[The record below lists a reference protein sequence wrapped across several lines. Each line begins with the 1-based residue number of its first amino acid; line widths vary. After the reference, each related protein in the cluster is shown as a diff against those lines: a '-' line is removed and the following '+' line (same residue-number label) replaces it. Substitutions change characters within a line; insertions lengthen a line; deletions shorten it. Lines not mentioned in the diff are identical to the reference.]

1 LKERGNMQNITT
13 EAAEVKA
20 EPLHPLLQEKVERY
34 KQRIEAVHRM
44 SPAIEHVLAL
54 EAAFPDFY
62 MNRDLDI
69 FDADAVVRFRFKTLA
84 QAAEVLR
91 FLAARGLHLNYKPV
105 HHENDKSINWSLPG
119 IYMVGYF
126 RSEEEGACRYV
137 QVGTKEVPVYELRC
151 GGQPAEA
158 PQEPAAAPVAA
169 ELEGV
174 PF

>member
-1 LKERGNMQNITT
+1 MDPTTTQAPAET
-13 EAAEVKA
+13 EA
-20 EPLHPLLQEKVERY
+20 LHPLLQEKVERL

-44 SPAIEHVLAL
+44 SPAVEHVLAL

-62 MNRDLDI
+62 LNRDLDI

-84 QAAEVLR
+84 QAAAVLR
-91 FLAARGLHLNYKPV
+91 FLAARGLHLKHKPL
-105 HHENDKSINWSLPG
+105 HHQDDKSINWSLPG

-126 RSEEEGACRYV
+126 RSEEEDACRYV

-151 GGQPAEA
+151 GGKPAES
-158 PQEPAAAPVAA
+158 PQEPATAPAA
-169 ELEGV
+169 EPVLEGV